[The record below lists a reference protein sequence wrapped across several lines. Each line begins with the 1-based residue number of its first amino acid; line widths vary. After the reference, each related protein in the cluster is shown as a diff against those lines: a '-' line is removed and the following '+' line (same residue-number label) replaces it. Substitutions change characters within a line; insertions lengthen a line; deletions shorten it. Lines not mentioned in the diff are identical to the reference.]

1 MAFTTKT
8 GEIVSPFI
16 TSQPMITARA
26 AFFSLLT
33 ATPANGARTPR
44 RSLQGTALS
53 SRKRK
58 TNAAIN
64 GETDLVR
71 GAQTVANQLLGRVSA
86 LTLIACLLTV
96 AVLLS
101 WFWLRKRPL
110 EDAAS
115 LRPCSRW
122 TTGFCIFGAMGL
134 FVLISLVLY
143 LLPERWMAEY
153 GKAMTLSTE
162 TGLIPALAMV
172 VGAPLAE
179 ELVFRGIIQSR
190 LERSLPAW
198 IAVVLQAVLFGL
210 IHGTPVQIGYAFI
223 MGLLFGLLRWRIGYV
238 RRMKKV
244 PKAVSPCKRPNRRSQ
259 KPSSVYTSGSSGTGR
274 KFSHNSS
281 KRSRL
286 PRPEDCSG
294 VRISFHSTNES
305 QILQVRNDCAGP
317 AQAAGHRRS

>member
-1 MAFTTKT
+1 MRDYSSYSQRGDDVNGKRIYSMKNILIAICKSALYLLFFLAVQFFVVVIY
-8 GEIVSPFI
+8 GIVV
-16 TSQPMITARA
+16 A
-26 AFFSLLT
+26 A
-33 ATPANGARTPR
+33 
-44 RSLQGTALS
+44 
-53 SRKRK
+53 
-58 TNAAIN
+58 NAAIN

-110 EDAAS
+110 EDATS

-122 TTGFCIFGAMGL
+122 TMGFCIFGAMGL

-172 VGAPLAE
+172 VGAPIAE

-223 MGLLFGLLRWRIGYV
+223 MGLLFGLLRWRTGSILPTLAAHAAFNAMNDPLGLLGDFAESWYFLV
-238 RRMKKV
+238 V
-244 PKAVSPCKRPNRRSQ
+244 IIAVS
-259 KPSSVYTSGSSGTGR
+259 
-274 KFSHNSS
+274 
-281 KRSRL
+281 
-286 PRPEDCSG
+286 
-294 VRISFHSTNES
+294 
-305 QILQVRNDCAGP
+305 
-317 AQAAGHRRS
+317 AAGCVLCRRGLVELKTKSALEEECKLLEDNDVRGLGKA

>member
-1 MAFTTKT
+1 MKNERSYSAKSILIALGKSALYLLFFLAVQFFVVVIY
-8 GEIVSPFI
+8 GIVV
-16 TSQPMITARA
+16 A
-26 AFFSLLT
+26 A
-33 ATPANGARTPR
+33 
-44 RSLQGTALS
+44 
-53 SRKRK
+53 
-58 TNAAIN
+58 NAAIN
-64 GETDLVR
+64 GETGLVR

-115 LRPCSRW
+115 LHPCSRW
-122 TTGFCIFGAMGL
+122 TMGFCIFGAMGL

-223 MGLLFGLLRWRIGYV
+223 MGLLFGLLRWRTGSILSTLAAHAAFNAMNDPLGLLGDFAESWYFLV
-238 RRMKKV
+238 V
-244 PKAVSPCKRPNRRSQ
+244 IIAVS
-259 KPSSVYTSGSSGTGR
+259 
-274 KFSHNSS
+274 
-281 KRSRL
+281 
-286 PRPEDCSG
+286 
-294 VRISFHSTNES
+294 
-305 QILQVRNDCAGP
+305 
-317 AQAAGHRRS
+317 AAGCALCRRGLSELMASPVYGTKHILPTDSGMGQSSDAF

>member
-1 MAFTTKT
+1 MKNERSYSAKSILIALGKSALYLLFFLAVQFFVVVIY
-8 GEIVSPFI
+8 GIVV
-16 TSQPMITARA
+16 A
-26 AFFSLLT
+26 A
-33 ATPANGARTPR
+33 
-44 RSLQGTALS
+44 
-53 SRKRK
+53 
-58 TNAAIN
+58 NAAIN

-122 TTGFCIFGAMGL
+122 TMGFCIFGAMGL

-190 LERSLPAW
+190 LEQSLPAW

-210 IHGTPVQIGYAFI
+210 IQRTTVSTWHDTSRLMSV
-223 MGLLFGLLRWRIGYV
+223 FG
-238 RRMKKV
+238 
-244 PKAVSPCKRPNRRSQ
+244 N
-259 KPSSVYTSGSSGTGR
+259 
-274 KFSHNSS
+274 
-281 KRSRL
+281 RSRL
-286 PRPEDCSG
+286 
-294 VRISFHSTNES
+294 I
-305 QILQVRNDCAGP
+305 
-317 AQAAGHRRS
+317 